1 MFVVSQNYKNMLEYR
16 SCNTCGSRNVCFL
29 RKIPLYHYPEYV
41 QNFVISVP
49 NTIFTYQEPTKQWH
63 ANYQAIQEQIVQYY
77 DSNNCRLSDNVA
89 HYLTIEAQKE
99 SDRQKI
105 RELFKQYLDMAAK
118 ATEDK
123 NSELS
128 IMFDGIG
135 LVLASDYL
143 EIVSKIFS
151 MFKTWEKINVKN
163 TDRCGFEL
171 V

>member
-1 MFVVSQNYKNMLEYR
+1 MSHNYKNMLEYR
-16 SCNTCGSRNVCFL
+16 SCNTCGSRDVCFL
-29 RKIPLYHYPEYV
+29 RKIPLHHYPVYV
-41 QNFVISVP
+41 QNFVIGMPQSA
-49 NTIFTYQEPTKQWH
+49 FKYQPQTRQWH

-77 DSNNCRLSDNVA
+77 DSNNCRLSDTAA

-123 NSELS
+123 NPEIS

-143 EIVSKIFS
+143 EVVSKIFS
-151 MFKTWEKINVKN
+151 IFKTLGKININ
-163 TDRCGFEL
+163 ETDRCSFEPI
-171 V
+171 

>member
-1 MFVVSQNYKNMLEYR
+1 MFVVGQNYKNMLEYR
-16 SCNTCGSRNVCFL
+16 SCNTCGSRDVCFL
-29 RKIPLYHYPEYV
+29 RRIPLYHYPEYV

-49 NTIFTYQEPTKQWH
+49 NTIFTYQEPTRQWH

-77 DSNNCRLSDNVA
+77 DANNCRLSDNVV

-123 NSELS
+123 NPELS

-135 LVLASDYL
+135 LVLAADYL

-151 MFKTWEKINVKN
+151 MFKTLGKININ
-163 TDRCGFEL
+163 DTDRCSFES

>member
-1 MFVVSQNYKNMLEYR
+1 MSQNYKNMLEYC
-16 SCNTCGSRNVCFL
+16 SCNTCGSRDVCFL
-29 RKIPLYHYPEYV
+29 RRIPLHHYPEYV
-41 QNFVISVP
+41 QNFVISMP
-49 NTIFTYQEPTKQWH
+49 QSAFKYQFQTRQWH

-123 NSELS
+123 NPEIS

-143 EIVSKIFS
+143 EVVSKIFS
-151 MFKTWEKINVKN
+151 IFKTLGKININN
-163 TDRCGFEL
+163 TNRCSFEP

>member
-1 MFVVSQNYKNMLEYR
+1 MGQNYKNMLEYH
-16 SCNTCGSRNVCFL
+16 SCNTCGSRDVCFL
-29 RKIPLYHYPEYV
+29 RRIPLHHYPEYV
-41 QNFVISVP
+41 QNLVISMP
-49 NTIFTYQEPTKQWH
+49 PSAFKYQPQTRQWH
-63 ANYQAIQEQIVQYY
+63 ADYQTIQEQIVKYY
-77 DSNNCRLSDNVA
+77 DLNNCRLSDNVT
-89 HYLTIEAQKE
+89 HNLTIETQKE

-105 RELFKQYLDMAAK
+105 REIFKQYLDIAAK

-123 NSELS
+123 NSEIS

-151 MFKTWEKINVKN
+151 MFKTLEKINIKD

-171 V
+171 L